1 MTDKIP
7 DNRPKA
13 SEILEGCV
21 GNTHISNFFTI
32 VKNASDSII
41 KQDDEGINEIA
52 VI

>member
-1 MTDKIP
+1 MTAKSP
-7 DNRPKA
+7 DIRPKA

-21 GNTHISNFFTI
+21 GNTPISNFFTI

-41 KQDDEGINEIA
+41 RQDNEGNNEID